1 MPQELRFALRS
12 LLRSPGFL
20 ITAVGSL
27 AIAIG
32 ASVAAFSVIDAVRLR
47 ALPFPGA
54 DRLVIIG
61 ETPTGPG
68 TEGTPA
74 CRGGCSVSYET
85 FAQVLRTRPFRSVDA
100 IAATTGGAK
109 SLTRNGEAI
118 LVNGGVVSPN
128 VFDLLGV
135 KPVIGRGFT
144 AEDDQLGV
152 PLTTVLSHQLWE
164 TQFGKDPGV
173 IGTDVKLSDS
183 HYIVIGVMPPGFRF
197 EINSDFWLPVV
208 PTLDPS
214 TRPSIRTITVF
225 ARLAPG
231 RTIADLRA
239 ELANVEPAVAAG
251 AGKAQKTKLVAD
263 PLRERYA
270 SSTQSH
276 DVIFGA
282 IVACLLALACANLAN
297 LVLTRTL
304 NRQREFAIRS
314 ALGAGA
320 SRLARVLLVQ
330 NAVIVAAATVLG
342 VGIAWSALGV
352 LGSLPALTSLRP
364 DGMEYRIDARVL
376 GFATLVAVLAAVL
389 VSIIPARLVV
399 GRDVHHLLRVSAAAG
414 SGDRARWAQRLFVV
428 GQVAC
433 ATVLLVGAGL
443 MARTVWHF
451 AQVDLGFKVSRL
463 VTGTPSF
470 PHPWRVPEKYMPVTE
485 RILTELRELPGA
497 ASVGLRA
504 YNPLPR
510 RDGRANITLEGS
522 AESLPAGL
530 APTGALSVSPDYF
543 ATVGVPVISGRAF
556 TDRDRKESVPV
567 AIVNEWAA
575 RRWWPD
581 RDAIGQTVR
590 VDTGGGMLAVTVVGV
605 VANSKAARPNLLL
618 DEDGPELYRPF
629 EQSPSAFPSFFIAA
643 ASRPEALLRPVSML
657 LARLVP
663 DRPVFSTLVSETVTQ
678 QLGGVRTNAMQILA
692 FAVMG
697 LLLAVIGVYGVLSF
711 EVSRR
716 TREIGIRSALGAS
729 RARIAGNTLTDAAR
743 LTAIG
748 VVVGVVVSVFATRL
762 IGSLL
767 YTTSPRDPV
776 VYVGVVGCIALV
788 SLVAAYLPARRAVK
802 VDPIVALRA
811 SDV

>member
-47 ALPFPGA
+47 ALPFVSA

-61 ETPTGPG
+61 ETPTGLG
-68 TEGTPA
+68 TEGTPP
-74 CRGGCSVSYET
+74 CRGGCNVSYET
-85 FAQVLRTRPFRSVDA
+85 YAQVLRTQRFRSVDA

-128 VFDLLGV
+128 VFGLLGV
-135 KPVIGRGFT
+135 KPVIGRAFT
-144 AEDDQLGV
+144 ADDDRLGV

-214 TRPSIRTITVF
+214 TRPSIRTVTVF

-276 DVIFGA
+276 DLIFGA

-320 SRLARVLLVQ
+320 GRLARVLLAQ
-330 NAVIVAAATVLG
+330 NAVIVAAAAVLG
-342 VGIAWSALGV
+342 IGIAWSALGV
-352 LGSLPALTSLRP
+352 MSSLPALTSLRP

-376 GFATLVAVLAAVL
+376 GFATVVAVLAAAL

-433 ATVLLVGAGL
+433 ATVLLIGAGL

-451 AQVDLGFKVSRL
+451 AQVDLGFKANRL

-485 RILTELRELPGA
+485 RILTELGELSGA

-504 YNPLPR
+504 NNPLPR
-510 RDGRANITLEGS
+510 RDGRASITLEGR
-522 AESLPAGL
+522 AEPLPAGL
-530 APTGALSVSPDYF
+530 VPAGALSVSPEYF
-543 ATVGVPVISGRAF
+543 ATVGVPVINGRAF
-556 TDRDRKESVPV
+556 TDRDRKESIPV
-567 AIVNEWAA
+567 AIVNQWAA

-581 RDAIGQTVR
+581 REAIGQTVR
-590 VDTGGGMLAVTVVGV
+590 VDTGGGTLAITVVGV

-629 EQSPSAFPSFFIAA
+629 EQAPSAFPSFFIAA

-729 RARIAGNTLTDAAR
+729 RARIAGNTLTDAAQ

-748 VVVGVVVSVFATRL
+748 VVVGVLVSVFATRL

-767 YTTSPRDPV
+767 YTTSPHDPL
-776 VYVGVVGCIALV
+776 VYVAVVGCIVLV
-788 SLVAAYLPARRAVK
+788 SLFAAYLPARRAVK
-802 VDPIVALRA
+802 VDPIVALKA
-811 SDV
+811 GDA

>member
-47 ALPFPGA
+47 ALPFVDA
-54 DRLVIIG
+54 ERLVLIG
-61 ETPTGPG
+61 ETATGPG
-68 TEGTPA
+68 TESTPP
-74 CRGGCSVSYET
+74 CRGGCNVSYET
-85 FAQVLRTRPFRSVDA
+85 FDQVLRTRPFRSVDA
-100 IAATTGGAK
+100 IAASTNGAK
-109 SLTRNGEAI
+109 SLTRNGEAV

-128 VFDLLGV
+128 VFGLLGV

-144 AEDDQLGV
+144 AEDDRLGV

-183 HYIVIGVMPPGFRF
+183 HYIIVGVMPPGFRS
-197 EINSDFWLPVV
+197 EISSDFWLPVV

-214 TRPSIRTITVF
+214 TRPSIRSVSVF

-251 AGKAQKTKLVAD
+251 PGRSQKTKLVAD
-263 PLRERYA
+263 PLRERYT
-270 SSTQSH
+270 SSTRSH

-297 LVLTRTL
+297 LVLTRTI

-320 SRLARVLLVQ
+320 GRLARVLLVQ
-330 NAVIVAAATVLG
+330 NAVVVAAAAVLG
-342 VGIAWSALGV
+342 IGIAWSALGV

-376 GFATLVAVLAAVL
+376 AFATLVAVLAATL

-414 SGDRARWAQRLFVV
+414 GGDRARWAQRVFVV

-433 ATVLLVGAGL
+433 ATMLLIGAGL

-451 AQVDLGFKVSRL
+451 AQVDLGFSVNRL

-485 RILTELRELPGA
+485 RILTELRELPGV

-504 YNPLPR
+504 NNPLPR
-510 RDGRANITLEGS
+510 RDGHTTLMLEGA
-522 AESLPAGL
+522 AEPLPAGL
-530 APTGALSVSPDYF
+530 APSGALSVNPEYF
-543 ATVGVPVISGRAF
+543 ATLGVPIVQGRAF
-556 TDRDRKESVPV
+556 TDRDRTGSVPV

-581 RDAIGQTVR
+581 RDAIGRTVR
-590 VDTGGGMLAVTVVGV
+590 VDTGGGTLAVSIVGV
-605 VANSKAARPNLLL
+605 AANSKAARPNLLL

-629 EQSPSAFPSFFIAA
+629 DQARSAFPSFFVAA
-643 ASRPEALLRPVSML
+643 TSRPEPLLRPVSML

-711 EVSRR
+711 DVSRR

-729 RARIAGNTLTDAAR
+729 RARIAANTLTDAAE

-748 VVVGVVVSVFATRL
+748 VVVGVLMSLFATKL
-762 IGSLL
+762 IGGLL
-767 YTTSPRDPV
+767 YTTSPRDPLVYAAV
-776 VYVGVVGCIALV
+776 VACIALV
-788 SLVAAYLPARRAVK
+788 SLVAAYLPARRAVR
-802 VDPIVALRA
+802 VDPVVALKA
-811 SDV
+811 SDA

>member
-1 MPQELRFALRS
+1 MPQELRLALRS

-20 ITAVGSL
+20 FTAVGSL

-32 ASVAAFSVIDAVRLR
+32 ASVAAFSVIDAIRFR
-47 ALPFPGA
+47 ALPFVDA
-54 DRLVIIG
+54 QRLVVIG

-68 TEGTPA
+68 TESTPP
-74 CRGGCSVSYET
+74 CRGGCNVSYET
-85 FAQVLRTRPFRSVDA
+85 FAQVLRIRPFRSVDVV
-100 IAATTGGAK
+100 AASTSGGK
-109 SLTRNGEAI
+109 SLNRNGEAI

-128 VFDLLGV
+128 VFGLLGV

-144 AEDDQLGV
+144 EEDDRLGV
-152 PLTTVLSHQLWE
+152 PLTTVLSHELWE

-183 HYIVIGVMPPGFRF
+183 HYIVVGVMPPGFRF

-214 TRPSIRTITVF
+214 TRPSIRSVSVF

-251 AGKAQKTKLVAD
+251 PGRGQKLKLVAD

-270 SSTQSH
+270 SSTRSH
-276 DVIFGA
+276 DLIFGA
-282 IVACLLALACANLAN
+282 IVGCLLALACANLAN

-320 SRLARVLLVQ
+320 GRLARVLLAQ
-330 NAVIVAAATVLG
+330 NAVIVAAAAVLG
-342 VGIAWSALGV
+342 IGFAWSALGI
-352 LGSLPALTSLRP
+352 LSSLPALTSLRP

-376 GFATLVAVLAAVL
+376 GFATLVAVLAATL

-399 GRDVHHLLRVSAAAG
+399 GRDVHHLLRVSAASG
-414 SGDRARWAQRLFVV
+414 SGDRARWAQRLLVV

-485 RILTELRELPGA
+485 RILTELHEMPGV

-504 YNPLPR
+504 NNPLPR
-510 RDGRANITLEGS
+510 RDGHASIMLEGG
-522 AESLPAGL
+522 ADPLPAGL
-530 APTGALSVSPDYF
+530 VPTGAFSVSPEYF
-543 ATVGVPVISGRAF
+543 TTLGVPIVNGRAF

-581 RDAIGQTVR
+581 RDAIGRTVR
-590 VDTGGGMLAVTVVGV
+590 VDTGGGTLAITVVGV
-605 VANSKAARPNLLL
+605 AASSKAARPNLLL

-629 EQSPSAFPSFFIAA
+629 DQAPSAFPSFFIAA
-643 ASRPEALLRPVSML
+643 SSRPEPLLRPVSLL

-663 DRPVFSTLVSETVTQ
+663 DRPVFSTLVSQTVTQ

-711 EVSRR
+711 DVSRR
-716 TREIGIRSALGAS
+716 TREIGIRGALGAS
-729 RARIAGNTLTDAAR
+729 RARIAGSTLVDAAR

-748 VVVGVVVSVFATRL
+748 VVVGALVSVFATRL
-762 IGSLL
+762 IGTLL
-767 YTTSPRDPV
+767 YTTSPRDPLVYAAV
-776 VYVGVVGCIALV
+776 VACIVVV
-788 SLVAAYLPARRAVK
+788 SLIAAYLPARRAVR
-802 VDPIVALRA
+802 VDPIVALKA
-811 SDV
+811 TDG

>member
-47 ALPFPGA
+47 ALPFVDA
-54 DRLVIIG
+54 ERLVLIG
-61 ETPTGPG
+61 ETATGPG
-68 TEGTPA
+68 TESTPP
-74 CRGGCSVSYET
+74 CRGGCNVSYET
-85 FAQVLRTRPFRSVDA
+85 FDQVLRTRPFRSVDA
-100 IAATTGGAK
+100 IAASTNGAK
-109 SLTRNGEAI
+109 SLTRNGEAV

-128 VFDLLGV
+128 VFGLLGV

-144 AEDDQLGV
+144 AEDDRLGV

-183 HYIVIGVMPPGFRF
+183 HYIIVGVMPPGFRF

-214 TRPSIRTITVF
+214 TRPSIRSVSVF

-251 AGKAQKTKLVAD
+251 PGRSQKTKLVAD
-263 PLRERYA
+263 PLRERYT
-270 SSTQSH
+270 SSTRSH

-297 LVLTRTL
+297 LVLTRTI

-320 SRLARVLLVQ
+320 GRLARVLLVQ
-330 NAVIVAAATVLG
+330 NAVVVAAAAVLG
-342 VGIAWSALGV
+342 IGIAWSALGV

-376 GFATLVAVLAAVL
+376 AFATLVAVLAATL

-414 SGDRARWAQRLFVV
+414 GGDRARWAQRVFVV

-433 ATVLLVGAGL
+433 ATMLLIGAGL

-451 AQVDLGFKVSRL
+451 AQVDLGFSVNRL

-485 RILTELRELPGA
+485 RILTELRELPGV

-504 YNPLPR
+504 NNPLPR
-510 RDGRANITLEGS
+510 RDGHTTLMLEGA
-522 AESLPAGL
+522 AEPLPAGL
-530 APTGALSVSPDYF
+530 APSGALSVNPEYF
-543 ATVGVPVISGRAF
+543 ATLGVPIVQGRAF
-556 TDRDRKESVPV
+556 TDRDRTGSVPV

-581 RDAIGQTVR
+581 RDAIGRTVR
-590 VDTGGGMLAVTVVGV
+590 VDTGGGTLAVSIVGV
-605 VANSKAARPNLLL
+605 AANSKAARPNLLL

-629 EQSPSAFPSFFIAA
+629 DQARSAFPSFFVAA
-643 ASRPEALLRPVSML
+643 TSRPEPLLRPVSML

-711 EVSRR
+711 DVSRR

-729 RARIAGNTLTDAAR
+729 RARIAANTLTDAAE

-748 VVVGVVVSVFATRL
+748 VVVGVLMSLFATKL
-762 IGSLL
+762 IGGLL
-767 YTTSPRDPV
+767 YTTSPRDPLVYAAV
-776 VYVGVVGCIALV
+776 VACIALV
-788 SLVAAYLPARRAVK
+788 SLVAAYLPARRAVR
-802 VDPIVALRA
+802 VDPVVALKA
-811 SDV
+811 SDA

>member
-1 MPQELRFALRS
+1 MPRELRFALRS

-47 ALPFPGA
+47 ALPFVDA
-54 DRLVIIG
+54 DRLVVIG
-61 ETPTGPG
+61 EMPAGPG
-68 TEGTPA
+68 TDSTPP
-74 CRGGCSVSYET
+74 CRGSCTVSYET
-85 FAQVLRTRPFRSVDA
+85 FADVLRSRQFRSVDVVA
-100 IAATTGGAK
+100 AATSGGK

-128 VFDLLGV
+128 VFGLLGV
-135 KPVIGRGFT
+135 RPVIGRGFT
-144 AEDDQLGV
+144 PEDDRLGA

-164 TQFGKDPGV
+164 AQFGSDPGV

-183 HYIVIGVMPPGFRF
+183 HYTVVGVMPPGFRF
-197 EINSDFWLPVV
+197 ESNSDFWLPVV

-214 TRPSIRTITVF
+214 TRPSIRTVSVF

-239 ELANVEPAVAAG
+239 ELANVEPAVPSGAAG
-251 AGKAQKTKLVAD
+251 GQNTKLVAD

-270 SSTQSH
+270 SSTRSH
-276 DVIFGA
+276 DLIFGA

-320 SRLARVLLVQ
+320 GRLARVLLAQ
-330 NAVIVAAATVLG
+330 NAIVVAAAAVLG
-342 VGIAWSALGV
+342 VIIAWSALGV
-352 LGSLPALTSLRP
+352 LGSLPVLTSLRP

-376 GFATLVAVLAAVL
+376 GFATVVAVLAATL
-389 VSIIPARLVV
+389 VSVIPARLVV
-399 GRDVHHLLRVSAAAG
+399 GRDVHHLLRVSAASG
-414 SGDRARWAQRLFVV
+414 GGDRARRAQQLFVV

-451 AQVDLGFKVSRL
+451 AQVDLGFAANRL
-463 VTGTPSF
+463 VAGTPSF

-485 RILTELRELPGA
+485 RILAELGQLPGA

-504 YNPLPR
+504 TNLLPKS
-510 RDGRANITLEGS
+510 DGRSSILLEGS
-522 AESLPAGL
+522 AEPLPAGL
-530 APTGALSVSPDYF
+530 VPNGAFSVNPEYF
-543 ATVGVPVISGRAF
+543 ATLGVPIVRGRAF
-556 TDRDRKESVPV
+556 NDRDRSASVPV
-567 AIVNEWAA
+567 AIVNDWAA
-575 RRWWPD
+575 RRWWAD

-590 VDTGGGMLAVTVVGV
+590 VDTGGGTLAITVVGV
-605 VANSKAARPNLLL
+605 AANSKAARPNLLL

-629 EQSPSAFPSFFIAA
+629 EQAPSAFPSFFVAA
-643 ASRPEALLRPVSML
+643 ASRPEPLLRPVSVL

-663 DRPVFSTLVSETVTQ
+663 DRPVFSRLVSETVAQ

-729 RARIAGNTLTDAAR
+729 RSRIATNTLTDAAK
-743 LTAIG
+743 LATIG
-748 VVVGVVVSVFATRL
+748 VLVGLLVSLYATRL
-762 IGSLL
+762 IAPLL
-767 YTTSPRDPV
+767 YTTRPRDPMVYTSV
-776 VYVGVVGCIALV
+776 VVCIALV
-788 SLVAAYLPARRAVK
+788 SLVAAYLPARRAMR
-802 VDPIVALRA
+802 VDPIVALKA
-811 SDV
+811 TDA

>member
-1 MPQELRFALRS
+1 MPQEFRFALRS

-27 AIAIG
+27 AIAIA
-32 ASVAAFSVIDAVRLR
+32 ASVASFSVIDAVRLR
-47 ALPFPGA
+47 ALPFIDA
-54 DRLVIIG
+54 DRLVVIG

-68 TEGTPA
+68 SESTPP
-74 CRGGCSVSYET
+74 CRGGCNVSYET
-85 FAQVLRTRPFRSVDA
+85 FAQVLRTRQFRSVDVV
-100 IAATTGGAK
+100 AASTGGGK
-109 SLTRNGEAI
+109 SLNRNGEAI
-118 LVNGGVVSPN
+118 LVNGGVISPN
-128 VFDLLGV
+128 VFGLLGV

-144 AEDDQLGV
+144 EEDDRLGV

-183 HYIVIGVMPPGFRF
+183 HYIIVGVMPPGFRF
-197 EINSDFWLPVV
+197 ESNTDFWLPVV

-214 TRPSIRTITVF
+214 TRPSIRSVSVF

-231 RTIADLRA
+231 RTIADVRA
-239 ELANVEPAVAAG
+239 ELANVEPAVAGG
-251 AGKAQKTKLVAD
+251 AGKGQKTKLVVD

-270 SSTQSH
+270 SSTKSH
-276 DVIFGA
+276 DLIFGA

-320 SRLARVLLVQ
+320 GRLARVLLAQ
-330 NAVIVAAATVLG
+330 NAIVVAAAAVLG
-342 VGIAWSALGV
+342 IGMAWSALGM
-352 LGSLPALTSLRP
+352 LSSLPALTSLRP

-376 GFATLVAVLAAVL
+376 GFATVVAVLAATL

-399 GRDVHHLLRVSAAAG
+399 GRDVHHLLRVSAATGA
-414 SGDRARWAQRLFVV
+414 GDRARWAQQLFVV

-451 AQVDLGFKVSRL
+451 AQVDLGFTANRL

-485 RILTELRELPGA
+485 RIVAELGQLPGA

-504 YNPLPR
+504 TNPLPR
-510 RDGRANITLEGS
+510 RDGRAGIMLEGS
-522 AESLPAGL
+522 AEPLPAGL
-530 APTGALSVSPDYF
+530 VPNGAFSVNPDYF
-543 ATVGVPVISGRAF
+543 ATLGVRIVNGRAF
-556 TDRDRKESVPV
+556 NERDRKESVPV

-590 VDTGGGMLAVTVVGV
+590 VDTGGGALAITIVGV

-629 EQSPSAFPSFFIAA
+629 EQAPSAFPSFFVAA
-643 ASRPEALLRPVSML
+643 SSRPEPLLRPVSVL
-657 LARLVP
+657 LARLVT
-663 DRPVFSTLVSETVTQ
+663 DRPVFSRLVSETVAQ
-678 QLGGVRTNAMQILA
+678 QLGGVRTNALQILA

-711 EVSRR
+711 DVSRR

-729 RARIAGNTLTDAAR
+729 RGRIAANTLTDAAK

-748 VVVGVVVSVFATRL
+748 VVVGLLVSLFATRL
-762 IGSLL
+762 IGTLL
-767 YTTSPRDPV
+767 YTTSPRDPM
-776 VYVGVVGCIALV
+776 VYAGVVACIALV
-788 SLVAAYLPARRAVK
+788 SLVAAYLPARRAVR
-802 VDPIVALRA
+802 VDPIVALKA
-811 SDV
+811 SDA